1 MWTDPLKLIA
11 AFLLTAFAF
20 LVYTP
25 VAIPADELP
34 HVAQARASVRL
45 WTDGAGS
52 CSVVVVA
59 PGRAYTAAHCELLVA
74 EGLIDGKRVLSFE
87 RIGQTDAAKL
97 IVPGLACPCVPLASE
112 QPSLGDPAF
121 GVGYPLGVMR
131 VLVWGRV
138 QERLIVPDP
147 IAATFV
153 PASFPCAP
161 GCSGGGVFNKD
172 GRLVGVISAILNGM
186 PITLYTPIPL

>member
-1 MWTDPLKLIA
+1 MWADPIRLTA
-11 AFLLTAFAF
+11 AVLLTAFAF

-25 VAIPADELP
+25 VARPADELP
-34 HVAQARASVRL
+34 HIATARASVRM

-59 PGRAYTAAHCELLVA
+59 PGRAYTAAHCEGLVP
-74 EGLIDGKRVLSFE
+74 EGLIDGKRVVSFE

-97 IVPGLACPCVPLASE
+97 LVPGLACPCVPLASE
-112 QPSLGDPAF
+112 QPNLDDRVF
-121 GVGYPLGVMR
+121 GVGYPHGVMR

-138 QERLIVPDP
+138 QERILVPE
-147 IAATFV
+147 AAGFV
-153 PASFPCAP
+153 PASFGCAP

-186 PITLYTPIPL
+186 PMTLYTPIPL